1 MIALDT
7 NVLVRYLAQ
16 DDEEQL
22 QSVLRLLNKKKA
34 TFFLLDL
41 VLVECAWVLRS
52 LYDWSAAE
60 VADAYARLTSIHNL
74 IFEDEAR
81 LRASLKALRGGAD
94 LADEMIDRKCRDVG
108 CQRLATFDAGLVKR
122 HGPFAVK
129 PV

>member
-16 DDEEQL
+16 DDDAQL
-22 QSVLRLLNKKKA
+22 QSVPKLLSKKKA
-34 TFFLLDL
+34 TFYLLDL
-41 VLVECAWVLRS
+41 VLVECAWVLQS
-52 LYDWSAAE
+52 LYDWSPAE

-74 IFEDEAR
+74 VFEDEAR

-94 LADEMIDRKCRDVG
+94 LADEMIARKCRDED
-108 CQRLATFDAGLVKR
+108 CQQLATFDAGLVKR

-129 PV
+129 PF